1 LLVISNKK
9 NLITYNKLKIL
20 NDPIYGFISI
30 PNSLL
35 YDLIEHPYFQRLR
48 RINQMGLSYL
58 VYPGA
63 THTRFHHA
71 LGCMHMMQKAV
82 QVLKSKNVT
91 ISLDE
96 ENALYVAI
104 LLHDIGHGPFSHA
117 MENSIVENVHHEEI
131 SLFFMNALNDEFNGK
146 LSLAIEIF
154 KGNYHR
160 KFLLQLISSQMDM
173 DRMDYLKRD
182 SFYSGVAEG
191 NINSERLIQMIHV
204 HDDVLVVEE
213 KGIYSVEKFLVG
225 RRLMYW
231 QCYLHKTS
239 IVAELILTKILKRAK
254 ELSDRGVDLWCSDAL
269 KFFLK
274 NHVEK
279 QDFDKEALIKFALL
293 DDSDVISA
301 LKNWQFH
308 EDFILSFLS
317 NSIINRNL
325 FNIVNVFDGEQEA
338 KLHYHSEIIKKE
350 FNISDKELEYFVFSG
365 EMKNQAY
372 DKNAEPIRI
381 LTKNKEIKDV
391 LEASDQYNL
400 AALSVPVKKYF
411 VCFPKN
417 STPKNIQ

>member
-1 LLVISNKK
+1 MV
-9 NLITYNKLKIL
+9 TFNKLKIL

-35 YDLIEHPYFQRLR
+35 FDLIEHPYFQRLR

-82 QVLKSKNVT
+82 QVLRSKNVE
-91 ISLDE
+91 ISNEE
-96 ENALYVAI
+96 ENALYIAI

-131 SLFFMNALNDEFNGK
+131 SLFFMNALNTEFNGQ

-191 NINSERLIQMIHV
+191 NINSERLIQMINV
-204 HDDVLVVEE
+204 HDDYLVVEE

-231 QCYLHKTS
+231 QCYLHKTG
-239 IVAELILTKILKRAK
+239 VAAELILTKILKRAK
-254 ELSDRGVDLWCSDAL
+254 ELTQKGVSLWSSDAL
-269 KFFLK
+269 NFFLK
-274 NHVEK
+274 NQIHK
-279 QDFDKEALIKFALL
+279 DDFNRQVLEKFALL
-293 DDSDVISA
+293 DDSDIIGA

-308 EDFILSFLS
+308 DDFILSTLS
-317 NSIINRNL
+317 SCIINRNL
-325 FNIVNVFDGEQEA
+325 FHIKTVEETEQNNLLDEHRKQVNEILQLND
-338 KLHYHSEIIKKE
+338 SEL
-350 FNISDKELEYFVFSG
+350 DYFVFSG
-365 EMKNQAY
+365 SMKNTAY
-372 DKNAEPIRI
+372 NKNEEPIRI
-381 LTKNKEIKDV
+381 LTKNREIIDV
-391 LEASDQYNL
+391 LEASDQSNL
-400 AALSVPVKKYF
+400 TALSVPVKKFF

-417 STPKNIQ
+417 ITLTNIQ

>member
-1 LLVISNKK
+1 MLFLFYRYLCSLFLRKK
-9 NLITYNKLKIL
+9 NLVTYNKLKIL

-82 QVLKSKNVT
+82 QVLKSKNVE
-91 ISLDE
+91 ISQEE
-96 ENALYVAI
+96 ENALYIAI

-131 SLFFMNALNDEFNGK
+131 SLFFMNALNDEFNGQ

-191 NINSERLIQMIHV
+191 NINSERLVQMINV
-204 HDDVLVVEE
+204 HDDYLVVEE

-239 IVAELILTKILKRAK
+239 VMAEMILTKILKRAK
-254 ELSDRGVDLWCSDAL
+254 ELTEKGVHLWCSDSL
-269 KFFLK
+269 HFFLT
-274 NHVEK
+274 NHIEK
-279 QDFDKEALIKFALL
+279 ADFNKEALKKFALL
-293 DDSDVISA
+293 DDSDIIGA

-308 EDFILSFLS
+308 EDFILSSLS

-325 FNIVNVFDGEQEA
+325 FHILNVE
-338 KLHYHSEIIKKE
+338 
-350 FNISDKELEYFVFSG
+350 
-365 EMKNQAY
+365 KNQQDELLIY
-372 DKNAEPIRI
+372 RR
-381 LTKNKEIKDV
+381 
-391 LEASDQYNL
+391 Q
-400 AALSVPVKKYF
+400 
-411 VCFPKN
+411 
-417 STPKNIQ
+417 